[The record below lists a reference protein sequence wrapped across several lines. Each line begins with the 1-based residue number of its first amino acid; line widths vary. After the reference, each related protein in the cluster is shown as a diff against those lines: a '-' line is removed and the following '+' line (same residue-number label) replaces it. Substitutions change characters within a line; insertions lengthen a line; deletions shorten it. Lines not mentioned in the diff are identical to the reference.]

1 MWAATPYPYA
11 RTYLVTVRGEE
22 VIIIN
27 IRVKVGA
34 LF

>member
-11 RTYLVTVRGEE
+11 RTYSVTVRGE

-27 IRVKVGA
+27 ISVKVGA